1 MKKLDLSARLF
12 KSLHAFKRF
21 CLSGFYTV
29 CGRMLSRCMG
39 VKLGRGVLFNGPIT
53 IDRFKYSRIAIGD
66 GVIFNSHRA
75 FNPRGCQPCILQTA
89 TDFAEIE
96 IGAGTGLSGVSIVS
110 WQSVKIGRNVMIGA
124 GTIIGDTD
132 DHPERL
138 GTKPAPVVIG
148 NNVFIGMHTLVLKG
162 VTIGDNAVIGAGSVV
177 NKDIPAN
184 CVAAGVPCKV
194 VRML

>member
-12 KSLHAFKRF
+12 RCLHSIKRSW
-21 CLSGFYTV
+21 LSAHYT
-29 CGRMLSRCMG
+29 CWGRFVAKCMG
-39 VKLGRGVLFNGPIT
+39 VELGRGVKFHGPIS
-53 IDRFKYSRIAIGD
+53 IDRFKYSRIVIGD

-89 TDFAEIE
+89 TDCAQIE
-96 IGAGTGLSGVSIVS
+96 IGAGSGLSGVSIVA
-110 WQSVKIGRNVMIGA
+110 WQSVKIGQNVMIGT
-124 GTIIGDTD
+124 GTVIGDTD

-138 GTKPAPVVIG
+138 GTKTVPVEIG

-177 NKDIPAN
+177 TQDIPAN
-184 CVAAGVPCKV
+184 CVAAGVPCRV
-194 VRML
+194 IRMK